1 MTYLSDEENA
11 DFKGDGSKNAK
22 GEDLATFLNSY
33 NPKDYD
39 NPCNTVD
46 TAVFGYEE
54 IPSEGN
60 TLQVGLRIKNILLV
74 KRKNHPSIGEW
85 AIPGGF
91 VEYREDLDDAA
102 RRELEEETNISGILP
117 VQIATYGDPKRDPRA
132 RLITTLYGALVP
144 AARLNPKAGDDASEA
159 ELFEI
164 EVELINEEVLNSG
177 RKIDTYSLKLMC
189 EKTGDELYGEVEKI
203 TESDGLINTCRYEKI
218 FSKGIAVDHSKLILN
233 AFLFIKGLLVN

>member
-1 MTYLSDEENA
+1 MTYLSYEEN
-11 DFKGDGSKNAK
+11 DNFKGDGSKNAK
-22 GEDLATFLNSY
+22 GQDLEAFLNSY

-60 TLQVGLRIKNILLV
+60 PIQVGLRIKNILLV
-74 KRKNHPSIGEW
+74 KRSNHPSIGEW

-91 VEYREDLDDAA
+91 VEYREDLDDSA

-117 VQIATYGDPKRDPRA
+117 VQISTHGDPKRDPRA

-144 AARLNPKAGDDASEA
+144 ASRLNPRAGDDACEA
-159 ELFEI
+159 ELFDI
-164 EVELINEEVLNSG
+164 EVELINEEILSD
-177 RKIDTYSLKLMC
+177 RKRIYTYSIKLVC
-189 EKTGDELYGEVEKI
+189 EKTDEELYGEVAKI
-203 TESDGLINTCRYEKI
+203 IESDGLINTCRYEKI
-218 FSKGIAVDHSKLILN
+218 FSKGIAVDHSKLILD